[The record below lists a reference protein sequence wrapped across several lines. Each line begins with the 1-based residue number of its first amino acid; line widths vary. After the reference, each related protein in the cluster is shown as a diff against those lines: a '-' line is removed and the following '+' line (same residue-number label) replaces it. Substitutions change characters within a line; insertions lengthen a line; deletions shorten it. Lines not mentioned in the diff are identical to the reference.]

1 MRCDVVLG
9 FCLLVSLAVG
19 VWLWGQWTAGQ
30 RRIIALEADIA
41 ALEVAREADQQAL
54 AVYKRARDHIARE
67 SQEKRDALA
76 EISDD
81 LSDDDFLRELR
92 RVCPAG
98 RACDF
103 NAAVGT
109 DARMPAPASSGVYDA
124 R

>member
-9 FCLLVSLAVG
+9 FCLVVAIAVG
-19 VWLWGQWTAGQ
+19 LWLWGQWAADQ
-30 RRIIALEADIA
+30 RRIAALEADIA
-41 ALEVAREADQQAL
+41 ALEIAREADQRAL
-54 AVYKRARDHIARE
+54 AAYRRSRDIVARE
-67 SQEKRDALA
+67 SQERRDALA

-109 DARMPAPASSGVYDA
+109 DARMPASAAAGVNDA